1 MTALT
6 LNLSGRSCPTHV
18 PSTLALR
25 TVLSEC
31 KPRGLSVSVRLNRSL
46 AVSSSTPSYV
56 ALGLCFM
63 RTGAVADFDSV
74 SHQTVP
80 AQTIFDMTKLLP
92 GTQVRVNGDVTWT
105 GEAIKGWL
113 GPLFTI
119 DGRSFAGLFRVILS
133 FSPDRHSPSNRY
145 KHHIRRASS
154 RLRSLLPSCLFLI
167 LTFTHP

>member
-1 MTALT
+1 MLI
-6 LNLSGRSCPTHV
+6 
-18 PSTLALR
+18 
-25 TVLSEC
+25 
-31 KPRGLSVSVRLNRSL
+31 RSL
-46 AVSSSTPSYV
+46 AVSSSTLSYV
-56 ALGLCFM
+56 ELGLRFM
-63 RTGAVADFDSV
+63 RTGAVDDFDSV

-92 GTQVRVNGDVTWT
+92 GTHVRVNGDVTWT

-119 DGRSFAGLFRVILS
+119 DGRSFARLFWAIPS

-154 RLRSLLPSCLFLI
+154 LVLSLTLLYVPYPHLHSSLNRVVDTLSTARERSSELCL
-167 LTFTHP
+167 TERAHSA